1 MACRSVVALG
11 ICGFALA
18 TNLLGFD
25 GGQAHAQPAGA
36 EGLLAVGDSSI
47 ELAPKTPPNC
57 ANATG
62 KGKWACVAKGG
73 LHDTTKGKAPCA
85 QVGQFFYGPAVRGR
99 SEDEACAEAKHA
111 LNSNIPRGCYP
122 KHVDCDCYK
131 TK

>member
-1 MACRSVVALG
+1 MACRLVVAFG

-18 TNLLGFD
+18 TNLLGF
-25 GGQAHAQPAGA
+25 GRNEAHAEPARA
-36 EGLLAVGDSSI
+36 ERLVPEGDSSV

-62 KGKWACVAKGG
+62 KGKWACVGKGA

-111 LNSNIPRGCYP
+111 LNSNVPQGCYP
-122 KHVDCDCYK
+122 KHVACDCYK